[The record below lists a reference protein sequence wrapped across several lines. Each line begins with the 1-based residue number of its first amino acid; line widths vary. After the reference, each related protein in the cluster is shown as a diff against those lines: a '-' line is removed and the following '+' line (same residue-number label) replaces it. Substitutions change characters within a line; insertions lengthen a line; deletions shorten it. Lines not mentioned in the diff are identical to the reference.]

1 MSRRDPS
8 PRPRSMR
15 RRLHRRLPWAAWAC
29 VVGLLTAAALARAH
43 QQFAPSTVN
52 RYGKLVVS
60 QAHGLRLFYTLMVG
74 EVPAFTLRT
83 QADRN
88 HDGTL
93 DRDEQAQLC
102 TRLGAALQD
111 GLSLWIDDQP
121 QRLIWDTPQCALSGS
136 AAQASD
142 AVAALPI
149 AMERSTSTA
158 FPLPRGRARVVRYD
172 DRVAMPP
179 IGEVELRIEDGPDLR
194 LLATWQGSAP
204 PDAAA
209 ATLPPADTAHGDQPS
224 AIQRVFQALGPP
236 RSSMSD
242 RSISLRVAAAQADP
256 LSGSARRPSVV
267 LLGLLGLLSLIAG
280 GFVLALRAR
289 KSVAHSS

>member
-1 MSRRDPS
+1 MSRRAPS
-8 PRPRSMR
+8 PRLRST
-15 RRLHRRLPWAAWAC
+15 RRLLRRRLPWAAWAL
-29 VVGLLTAAALARAH
+29 VAGLLTAASPARAH

-52 RYGKLVVS
+52 RYGKLVLS

-74 EVPAFTLRT
+74 EVPAFALRT

-88 HDGTL
+88 HDGML

-102 TRLGAALQD
+102 TRLGAVLQD

-121 QRLIWDTPQCALSGS
+121 QRLIWDAPQCALSGS

-158 FPLPRGRARVVRYD
+158 FSLPRGVSRIVRYD

-179 IGEVELRIEDGPDLR
+179 VGEVELRIEDGPDLR

-204 PDAAA
+204 PDSAAA
-209 ATLPPADTAHGDQPS
+209 PPPVGSAQDGQPS
-224 AIQRVFQALGPP
+224 PIQRVFQALGPP

-242 RSISLRVAAAQADP
+242 RSISLRVASTHAQP
-256 LSGSARRPSVV
+256 LSGSSRRPPVM
-267 LLGLLGLLSLIAG
+267 LLGLLGLLALIAG

-289 KSVAHSS
+289 KSVAHPN